1 MKRLLLASGVLA
13 TLVGCAGGPSA
24 PGNPGTGITGVG
36 DDASLFRLVTQTEPF
51 SQYTVLPLAEEFAS
65 GRLNGSEAHAPIV
78 RVLLN
83 AKAAGVL
90 QAGRFPPGG
99 SFPDGAIVFKEVRPT
114 ASSAPILYV
123 VMVKDSTNGL
133 AGNGWLWAEYTPSG
147 STAFPVSRRGNGCI
161 SCHQREAGPQ
171 HDLVRSFERQR

>member
-1 MKRLLLASGVLA
+1 MTRLLLGCGVLA
-13 TLVGCAGGPSA
+13 TLAACAGGPSA
-24 PGNPGTGITGVG
+24 PGTAATGTTGVG
-36 DDASLFRLVTQTEPF
+36 DDASLFRLVTLTEPF
-51 SQYTVLPLAEEFAS
+51 SQYTVLPLADEFAS

-90 QAGRFPPGG
+90 QAGRFPTGG
-99 SFPDGAIVFKEVRPT
+99 SFPDGAIVFKEVRAT
-114 ASSAPILYV
+114 AGSAPNLYV
-123 VMVKDSTNGL
+123 VMLKDSTNGL

-147 STAFPVSRRGNGCI
+147 STVFPISRRGNGCI
-161 SCHQREAGPQ
+161 SCHQRDAGPQ